1 MVTRWRFVVGV
12 ASVLTLVLVLGGG
25 SSLSVT
31 GPPRGG
37 KTALLL
43 HGGAGGMTRAT
54 LSADQQAAYRAALR
68 TALSAGHAVLR
79 DGGRAL
85 DAVTAAVVVM
95 ERDPLFNAGC
105 GAVRTSANTVEM
117 DAALMD
123 GRTRRAGAVTGV
135 RRVPHPIRLARAVMD
150 SSRHVM
156 LAGQGAEAFA
166 REQGLEGPLPDDC
179 PGHGRSS
186 GDGVGRLVPAPGT
199 VGAVALDA
207 DGTLAAGTSTGGLSG
222 KRVGRVGDSPI
233 IGAGTYASNQ
243 SVAVSATG
251 QGEYFIRSVAAHGV
265 AARVRFGGASIS
277 AAAQAAVREAE
288 TLGGTGGVIV
298 LGPDGTMAM
307 PFTTSGMFRAFVG
320 PAGETEVRIF

>member
-1 MVTRWRFVVGV
+1 
-12 ASVLTLVLVLGGG
+12 
-25 SSLSVT
+25 
-31 GPPRGG
+31 
-37 KTALLL
+37 
-43 HGGAGGMTRAT
+43 MTRAT
-54 LSADQQAAYRAALR
+54 MSARQQAAYRTALR

-85 DAVTAAVVVM
+85 DAVQAAVVAM

-135 RRVPHPIRLARAVMD
+135 RRVAHPIRLARAVMD

-166 REQGLEGPLPDDC
+166 REQGLEGPMPDDC
-179 PGHGRSS
+179 LGRRSS
-186 GDGVGRLVPAPGT
+186 GDGAGRLAPAHGT

-207 DGTLAAGTSTGGLSG
+207 DGNLAAGTSTGGLSG

-265 AARVRFGGASIS
+265 AARVRFGGASVP
-277 AAAQAAVREAE
+277 AAAQAAVEEAKA
-288 TLGGTGGVIV
+288 LGGTGGVIV

-307 PFTTSGMFRAFVG
+307 PFTTPGMFRAFVG
-320 PAGETEVRIF
+320 PGGETVVRMF